1 MDERVIQFRV
11 GVVVIAAICITV
23 ILVGLFGLGFR
34 RQYTLSMQVAQAPGV
49 SVDTPVRKNGVLIG
63 RVSSVDLL
71 DEGGVLLTL
80 KIDAERKIRKGEI
93 PVIST
98 ASLFGDAIIE
108 FVPSQKDDPALFE
121 DGEVITTGVV
131 RRSPLEALELAVEL
145 EDQIRDTLS
154 SVEQAGDA
162 VRKISETFTA
172 QDGQEMRGNLS
183 SAMRRFESAATEI
196 ESTAAEVK
204 QAANN
209 FNRVITTNERDVETL
224 LDNANLAVNDFRR
237 TMASVD
243 SFFTN
248 VDEFVSDPELRAEL
262 KRAIAALPPL
272 IDEAARTMQT
282 AQATLRSFEQVSASA
297 ARNLQ
302 NLEGL
307 TRPLGENGPELVEA
321 LRSAIGNLD
330 LALAETNRFVGALGR
345 GEGTVGKLLYDEELA
360 VKITQTVD
368 NIEDVSRRL
377 RPIMED
383 VRIFTDKIARDPRQL
398 GVKGALDQTPSGQG
412 SKHGLPT
419 EPSMGGG
426 IFHQE
431 GFYR

>member
-34 RQYTLSMQVAQAPGV
+34 RQYTLNMQVAQAPGV
-49 SVDTPVRKNGVLIG
+49 SIDTPVRKNGVLIG
-63 RVSSVDLL
+63 RVATVDLL
-71 DEGGVLLTL
+71 DEGGVLLVL
-80 KIDAERKIRKGEI
+80 KIDAERKIRKGEV

-108 FVPSQKDDPALFE
+108 FVPSEMQETALYE
-121 DGEVITTGVV
+121 DGELITTGVV
-131 RRSPLEALELAVEL
+131 RRNPMEALELAVEL
-145 EDQIRDTLS
+145 EDQVRETLR
-154 SVEQAGDA
+154 SVQQAGDA
-162 VRKISETFTA
+162 VRDLSETFTA
-172 QDGQEMRGNLS
+172 QEGQQMRGNLS

-196 ESTAAEVK
+196 ESTAAEVRT
-204 QAANN
+204 AASN
-209 FNRVITTNERDVETL
+209 FNRVVTANEADVATL
-224 LDNANLAVNDFRR
+224 IDNANLAVGDFRR

-282 AQATLRSFEQVSASA
+282 AQATLRSFEQVSAA
-297 ARNLQ
+297 ATRNLQ

-307 TRPLGENGPELVEA
+307 TQPLGENGPELVAA
-321 LRSAIGNLD
+321 LRGAIANLD
-330 LALAETNRFVGALGR
+330 QALAETNRFVGALGR

-360 VKITQTVD
+360 IKITQTVD

-419 EPSMGGG
+419 EGT
-426 IFHQE
+426 FYNE